1 MKTAVF
7 KSYQNGYFTFWF
19 DNGDEL
25 AFEEVHPKAL
35 YKYNLKEDKALIDQT
50 FKLTYSEI
58 FDDLDSSV
66 IYRIDSLTLL
76 A

>member
-7 KSYQNGYFTFWF
+7 KSYQDGLYTFWF

-35 YKYNLKEDKALIDQT
+35 YKYNLKTDKSFIDKS
-50 FKLTYSEI
+50 FKLSYSEV
-58 FDDLDSSV
+58 FNDLDDSV
-66 IYRIDSLTLL
+66 IYRIDSLVLL
-76 A
+76 

>member
-1 MKTAVF
+1 MKIAVF
-7 KSYQNGYFTFWF
+7 KSYQDGFFTFWF

-35 YKYNLKEDKALIDQT
+35 YKYNLKEDNSLVEKT

-58 FDDLDSSV
+58 SNDLDSTV
-66 IYRIDSLTLL
+66 IYRIDSLILV
-76 A
+76 

>member
-7 KSYQNGYFTFWF
+7 KSYQDGFYTFWL

-35 YKYNLKEDKALIDQT
+35 YKYNLKEDPSFIDKI
-50 FKLTYSEI
+50 FKLSYSED
-58 FDDLDSSV
+58 FDDLNRA
-66 IYRIDSLTLL
+66 IYRIDALMLL
-76 A
+76 

>member
-7 KSYQNGYFTFWF
+7 KSYQNGLFTFWF

-35 YKYNLKEDKALIDQT
+35 YKYNLKGDTSLIDQT
-50 FKLTYSEI
+50 FKVVFSEV
-58 FDDLDSSV
+58 FDDLDRA

-76 A
+76 

>member
-1 MKTAVF
+1 MKIAVF
-7 KSYQNGYFTFWF
+7 KSYQDGFFTFWF

-35 YKYNLKEDKALIDQT
+35 YKYNLKEDNSLIEKT

-58 FDDLDSSV
+58 SNDLDSTV
-66 IYRIDSLTLL
+66 IYRIDSLILV
-76 A
+76 

>member
-7 KSYQNGYFTFWF
+7 KSYQNGLFTFWF

-35 YKYNLKEDKALIDQT
+35 YKYNLKADKSFIDKA
-50 FKLTYSEI
+50 FKLSYSEV
-58 FDDLDSSV
+58 FNDLDDSV
-66 IYRIDSLTLL
+66 IYRIDSLVLL
-76 A
+76 